1 MGPALQPLLL
11 SPPLARAEGPRPAH
25 CPADWLEFTKAC
37 APSAQGT
44 PPPQERLPYELKSS
58 PFSISPWRL
67 QLRCLHAPV
76 SGTASPVS
84 RPRPTFIFGQ
94 ALSAGAIGWRAQ
106 RGSETCQRSV
116 VCVQVAEPKCQCLQ
130 LFYSK
135 GHSAVLSL
143 HSPALKRLELH
154 IWLPNDHPPPPPHC
168 THQEGRPKPQGHC
181 CRGRGA
187 GGGVQRD
194 WLAFFPQEG
203 CSEALPRVAG
213 C

>member
-1 MGPALQPLLL
+1 M
-11 SPPLARAEGPRPAH
+11 
-25 CPADWLEFTKAC
+25 
-37 APSAQGT
+37 
-44 PPPQERLPYELKSS
+44 
-58 PFSISPWRL
+58 
-67 QLRCLHAPV
+67 
-76 SGTASPVS
+76 
-84 RPRPTFIFGQ
+84 
-94 ALSAGAIGWRAQ
+94 
-106 RGSETCQRSV
+106 
-116 VCVQVAEPKCQCLQ
+116 QVAEPKCQCLQ

-154 IWLPNDHPPPPPHC
+154 IWLPNDHPPPPSPLH
-168 THQEGRPKPQGHC
+168 TPGGKAKAPGTLLQGK
-181 CRGRGA
+181 GG